1 MFAGSEP
8 PPPPD
13 SLTAPRGLRRVI
25 AVGGGRGGVGKS
37 IVATNLAVYLAQ
49 LGRSVVLVDADPV
62 GAELHTLLGLEASGS
77 PGGRAGATGDTTTD
91 DEEDGGLECVPT
103 AVPGLSLVPQT
114 YRTGSTI
121 PVRPGRKAHL
131 VEAVRKLDVDY
142 IVMDLGAGTGPAT
155 LDLFLGADL
164 GITVTTPEPP
174 SVEAVYRFLR
184 ASFQRLVKRL
194 LVSDRF
200 RMRLAERAQSEVGP
214 LPAPEELTRVLARY
228 DAGLGRMAATELA
241 RLRPRLVV
249 NGTRLRTDTDLGV
262 TMGEMSKRYLGVSL
276 DYLGYVE
283 HDDAVWL
290 SVRKS
295 RPLLIDN
302 PTSKS
307 ARNLERIARRAL
319 ALLTLEA
326 SPASVS
332 GDGLV
337 PERTLYDVLGLHRGA
352 TDEELRRAYKRTRE
366 NYQAGSL
373 ALTSLLGSDALRR
386 EQGHIDEAH
395 DTLLDPAKRRAYDAS
410 TFSEAAVETPK
421 KPSVDHQAL
430 EAERRLLQSELARE
444 INAETEFTGRLL
456 AKVREARGVELEE
469 IAKATK
475 ISIAYLKAIE
485 AEAFAELPAMVYARG
500 FVQEL
505 AKYLK
510 LDAAQVTKTYLLRLR
525 QWRAASGGATTP

>member
-1 MFAGSEP
+1 
-8 PPPPD
+8 
-13 SLTAPRGLRRVI
+13 
-25 AVGGGRGGVGKS
+25 VGKS

-62 GAELHTLLGLEASGS
+62 GAELHALLGAGDLDRPVP
-77 PGGRAGATGDTTTD
+77 PGDGTES
-91 DEEDGGLECVPT
+91 DEEPDLAGVQT
-103 AVPGLSLVPQT
+103 AVPGLVLLPQT

-121 PVRPGRKAHL
+121 PTRPGRKAHFI
-131 VEAVRKLDVDY
+131 EAVRKLDVDY
-142 IVMDLGAGTGPAT
+142 VVMDLGAGTGPAT
-155 LDLFLGADL
+155 LDLYLGADL
-164 GITVTTPEPP
+164 GLTVTTPEPP

-184 ASFQRLVKRL
+184 ALFQRVVRRL

-200 RMRLAERAQSEVGP
+200 RMRIAERAQAELGP
-214 LPAPEELTRVLARY
+214 LPAPHDLTRALARY
-228 DAGLGRMAATELA
+228 DAGLAKMASQELS

-262 TMGEMSKRYLGVSL
+262 TMGEMSKRYLGVAL
-276 DYLGYVE
+276 DYVGYIE

-307 ARNLERIARRAL
+307 ARNLERIARRTL
-319 ALLTLEA
+319 ALLTVEPSLAPDPDA
-326 SPASVS
+326 SLP
-332 GDGLV
+332 
-337 PERTLYDVLGLHRGA
+337 PEQTLYDVLGMHRGA

-366 NYQAGSL
+366 NYQPGSL
-373 ALTSLLGSDALRR
+373 ALSSLLGSDMLRR
-386 EQGHIDEAH
+386 EQARIDEAH
-395 DTLLDPAKRRAYDAS
+395 DTLLDLSKRRAYDAS
-410 TFSEAAVETPK
+410 TFPEEAAESPR
-421 KPSVDHQAL
+421 KPPVDQQAL
-430 EAERRLLQSELARE
+430 EAERQMMRSELARE

-456 AKVREARGVELEE
+456 AKVREARGIELEE

-475 ISIAYLKAIE
+475 ISVAYLKAIE
-485 AEAFAELPAMVYARG
+485 AEAFSELPAMVYTRG

-525 QWRAASGGATTP
+525 QWRAASGGETAP